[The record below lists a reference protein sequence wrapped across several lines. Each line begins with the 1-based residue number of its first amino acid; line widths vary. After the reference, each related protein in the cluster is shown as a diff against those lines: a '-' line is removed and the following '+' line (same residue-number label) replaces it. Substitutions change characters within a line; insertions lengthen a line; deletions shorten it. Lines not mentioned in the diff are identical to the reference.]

1 MGLTKDVAA
10 FANTVG
16 GYLIFGVRDSDK
28 EVVGLSDAVATVLAD
43 VNNLQQK
50 INRHLEPALGTLRAK
65 AFDTKQGR
73 VVAVYVPRS
82 AARTHLIRK
91 DGEFEFPSGKKSVL
105 VRQGTIYVRR
115 TGGNHLADS
124 RDLDQIIDRRL
135 EHYRETLL
143 SRIAKIVEAPVD
155 SQVFLLKHDVNDP
168 NAKRYVIHD
177 APDAIP
183 IKGLSFTV
191 APEGAEEQIAAW
203 VVLSQGS
210 SSVVPPLKQ
219 MWEWYVERENLQL
232 ADEHRLALAQFSLWR
247 ETPTFFWLT
256 GLRTQDIQRMVL
268 HCAQHPLP
276 GMMLTPLFQV
286 AGFLG
291 RSFFNRLVRSVG
303 DQITK
308 LAKNMRSYPTDIRT
322 QICGELVPRGGTPDA
337 ELEISLKAEL
347 NEIANAG
354 ARIETGQ
361 LATSQR
367 SRAIKLDCYLY
378 AQNDRYA

>member
-1 MGLTKDVAA
+1 MPDPQTIANLIASEDPLSDEAIGTLLGYSEEDDRVDYKITLDPSSEKEWLGLTKDVAA

-135 EHYRETLL
+135 EHSRETLL

-155 SQVFLLKHDVNDP
+155 SQVFLLKRDVNDP

-191 APEGAEEQIAAW
+191 APEGAEEQIARG
-203 VVLSQGS
+203 LSQ
-210 SSVVPPLKQ
+210 LRR
-219 MWEWYVERENLQL
+219 VEVRGN
-232 ADEHRLALAQFSLWR
+232 
-247 ETPTFFWLT
+247 
-256 GLRTQDIQRMVL
+256 QR
-268 HCAQHPLP
+268 
-276 GMMLTPLFQV
+276 
-286 AGFLG
+286 
-291 RSFFNRLVRSVG
+291 
-303 DQITK
+303 
-308 LAKNMRSYPTDIRT
+308 
-322 QICGELVPRGGTPDA
+322 
-337 ELEISLKAEL
+337 
-347 NEIANAG
+347 
-354 ARIETGQ
+354 
-361 LATSQR
+361 
-367 SRAIKLDCYLY
+367 
-378 AQNDRYA
+378 